1 MPIFEYECSKCHSSF
16 ELLMRS
22 DTKVACPAC
31 ASERV
36 VRKLSLFAAQVKRS
50 ALADHHHHHEGQDA
64 EGMPA
69 CHTGGPG
76 CDLGKCGSGFCG
88 VD

>member
-1 MPIFEYECSKCHSSF
+1 MPIFEYECKECRSSF

-22 DTKVACPAC
+22 DTRIACPSC
-31 ASERV
+31 ESERV
-36 VRKLSLFAAQVKRS
+36 VRKLSLFAAHSKK
-50 ALADHHHHHEGQDA
+50 A
-64 EGMPA
+64 EHVVPA
-69 CHTGGPG
+69 CHTGGCG

>member
-1 MPIFEYECSKCHSSF
+1 MPIFEYECKDCNGSF

-22 DTKVACPAC
+22 DTVVACPSC
-31 ASERV
+31 ASSRV
-36 VRKLSLFAAQVKRS
+36 VRKLSIFASHTKRS
-50 ALADHHHHHEGQDA
+50 ENAI
-64 EGMPA
+64 PP
-69 CHTGGPG
+69 CHTGGCG